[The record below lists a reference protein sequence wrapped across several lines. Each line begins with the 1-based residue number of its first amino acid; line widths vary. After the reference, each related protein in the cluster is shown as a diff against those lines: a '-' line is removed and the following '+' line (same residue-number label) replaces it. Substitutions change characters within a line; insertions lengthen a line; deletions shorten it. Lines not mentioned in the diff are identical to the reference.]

1 MTIRYFVSAGA
12 LVGLTAC
19 GGSGASNLG
28 KVDLSDFPN
37 ASYGDLDLAT
47 DRLVS
52 YRRTEEATDFSGT
65 ATYYG
70 VILMAEDLD
79 ARFIDKDNASGVTD
93 QSGNELSSGVSSTG
107 VVGQVRLRADFTA
120 ATEAGYTV
128 DGTAT
133 NFYLTELND
142 AGNPDGLLDD
152 LSGSLSL
159 VLSATSLDGNYF
171 ALLADGQVEVD
182 GVLVDVVGTFNDN
195 LADPE
200 NANQIAGFKSPDGTT
215 PTALWVRTADES
227 GLTVDGVVNTWDGV
241 IAAD

>member
-120 ATEAGYTV
+120 ETEAGYTV

-152 LSGSLSL
+152 LSGSLT
-159 VLSATSLDGNYF
+159 LSVTGLEGNYF
-171 ALLADGQVEVD
+171 ELEAVGKVEVD
-182 GVLVDVVGTFNDN
+182 GLEVDVVGTFNDN
-195 LADPE
+195 LADLE
-200 NANQIAGFKSPDGTT
+200 NDNQIAGFKSPDGTT
-215 PTALWVRTADES
+215 PTALWVRTLDQS
-227 GLTVDGVVNTWDGV
+227 GLTVNNELNTWDAV